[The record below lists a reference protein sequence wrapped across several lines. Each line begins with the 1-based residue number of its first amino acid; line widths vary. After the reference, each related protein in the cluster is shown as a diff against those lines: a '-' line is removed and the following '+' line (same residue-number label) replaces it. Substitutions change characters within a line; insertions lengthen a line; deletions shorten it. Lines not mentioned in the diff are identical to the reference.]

1 MELNLQRQPITVNEV
16 VFDGLAEQPIECD
29 ALLPDYCPDI
39 VKILKCTVSTAI
51 SSSIISGDRFTIEGM
66 ATAHVFYSGEGNQIR
81 HTEYKIPF
89 AKQVELRS
97 APNDPVVTVLPNVD
111 YVNCRAVNQRRIDIR
126 GAVTF
131 KVKVTDQKQ
140 EQVISDASGGGLQV
154 RRELLPVTELLGQ
167 TDSSFTISEELDL
180 GYGKSPVGT
189 IIRVDSRVNVQDY
202 KVIAG
207 KVVCKADF
215 MLHICYQPVEAA
227 APLEVME
234 YTLPLSQIIDSDG
247 SDENSVCDVGMFVQS
262 CDVRPA
268 QDGDGEYRR
277 LSLDASV
284 RAVVASHRHKEV
296 AVASD
301 CYSTKFESSCKRRRV
316 GFLRLC
322 DQLREAMMHKAS
334 LDLPEGVKT
343 VLDAWCEIENLAWKY
358 EKPEL
363 ELNLRL
369 VVSMFA
375 QMEDGECR
383 YFEQT
388 EEMSRKV
395 AVQNACESIL
405 FEPTA
410 DILSCA
416 YNIAA
421 GEKIDIRCEVL
432 VKGSVHCNVSCEALS
447 EIAIDETNTKP
458 KEQNKLYLYYADE
471 GESVWNIA
479 KQYNTAA
486 GAIWEEN
493 NVEQDIL
500 PQKAMLLIP
509 IV

>member
-16 VFDGLAEQPIECD
+16 VYDGFAEQPIECD
-29 ALLPDYCPDI
+29 AQLPDYCPDI
-39 VKILKCTVSTAI
+39 VKILKCTVSTAVAG
-51 SSSIISGDRFTIEGM
+51 SAVSGDRLSIEGM
-66 ATAHVFYSGEGNQIR
+66 ATAHVYYAGEGGNIR
-81 HTEYKIPF
+81 HADYKIPF
-89 AKQVELRS
+89 QKAVELRL
-97 APNDPVVTVLPNVD
+97 ATNDPVVSVLPSVD

-126 GAVTF
+126 GAITF

-140 EQVISDASGGGLQV
+140 EEVISDATGGGVQL
-154 RRELLPVTELLGQ
+154 RREMIPVTDMIGQ
-167 TDSSFTISEELDL
+167 HESGFTVSEELDL
-180 GYGKSPVGT
+180 GYGKSPMGT
-189 IIRVDSRVNVQDY
+189 IIRSDSRVNVQDF

-207 KVVCKADF
+207 KIVCKADF
-215 MLHICYQPVEAA
+215 MLHICYQPVEPA

-234 YTLPLSQIIDSDG
+234 YTLPLSQIIDAEGVDDG
-247 SDENSVCDVGMFVQS
+247 CLCDVEMFVQS
-262 CDVRPA
+262 CDARPA

-277 LSLDASV
+277 LSLDAAIK
-284 RAVVASHRHKEV
+284 AVVASHRHREV
-296 AVASD
+296 PVASD
-301 CYSTKFESSCKRRRV
+301 CYSTKYESGCKRRRV
-316 GFLRLC
+316 NFLRLC
-322 DQLREAMMHKAS
+322 EQLRETMMHKAS

-343 VLDAWCEIENLAWKY
+343 VLDAWCEVENLGWKY
-358 EKPEL
+358 EKPN
-363 ELNLRL
+363 LNLSLRL

-383 YFEQT
+383 YFEQS
-388 EEMSRKV
+388 EEMERQV
-395 AVQNACESIL
+395 ALQHDCDSIL

-416 YNIAA
+416 YNIAG

-432 VKGSVHCNVSCEALS
+432 LKGCVHCSIGCDALS
-447 EIAIDETNTKP
+447 EIAVDETQPKP

-493 NVEQDIL
+493 NVEQDVL
-500 PQKAMLLIP
+500 PQRAMLLIP